1 MKKILIIDSDV
12 DFLNM
17 MKGELEAAGY
27 EVVVAQD
34 AATGLAMTEG
44 VSLIILAVELPDQN
58 GFVVCSLLKRDA
70 MTADT
75 PVFITS
81 SAETTEAFEKHL
93 NLANHADGYF
103 LKPVDVNALFQEM
116 EALFEDQ
123 RLMQEATSAA
133 CDEMIDVNAG
143 AIDENEAADNEVIKA
158 LSDEDMSLFGEIDS
172 KDLMGPVD
180 EDLFDAPETPAAAA
194 VPPVPAAPA
203 TPSVQI
209 PVPSSSVSRT
219 VAAPPRP
226 GSNMRS
232 SSLPTVGA
240 RASAAPSP
248 IGKPSVP
255 PKLGPTNTLT
265 GMSPV
270 APTTNASSIGLPRTP
285 LSAGLQ
291 GSRQVKENK
300 PFSGKPLSSVSQ
312 MAIPAADMSRMSDE
326 ITVLKNEVTALKSEI
341 TARDNRITMLQS
353 QCDAL
358 NTRCQKAEA
367 ISEALKNEAEEAL
380 SKQNET
386 EFNSHAQIEELKA
399 SLDHAL
405 AEVDRLRGLIA
416 EFGTVA
422 QQLITSAAV

>member
-1 MKKILIIDSDV
+1 
-12 DFLNM
+12 F
-17 MKGELEAAGY
+17 
-27 EVVVAQD
+27 
-34 AATGLAMTEG
+34 
-44 VSLIILAVELPDQN
+44 
-58 GFVVCSLLKRDA
+58 
-70 MTADT
+70 
-75 PVFITS
+75 
-81 SAETTEAFEKHL
+81 
-93 NLANHADGYF
+93 
-103 LKPVDVNALFQEM
+103 
-116 EALFEDQ
+116 
-123 RLMQEATSAA
+123 
-133 CDEMIDVNAG
+133 
-143 AIDENEAADNEVIKA
+143 
-158 LSDEDMSLFGEIDS
+158 
-172 KDLMGPVD
+172 
-180 EDLFDAPETPAAAA
+180 
-194 VPPVPAAPA
+194 
-203 TPSVQI
+203 
-209 PVPSSSVSRT
+209 
-219 VAAPPRP
+219 
-226 GSNMRS
+226 
-232 SSLPTVGA
+232 
-240 RASAAPSP
+240 
-248 IGKPSVP
+248 
-255 PKLGPTNTLT
+255 
-265 GMSPV
+265 
-270 APTTNASSIGLPRTP
+270 GLPRTP

-358 NTRCQKAEA
+358 NTRCQNAEA

>member
-172 KDLMGPVD
+172 GLSMKICLMRPRRLRRQPCRRCPRRPRRHRCRSPCRVVAFR
-180 EDLFDAPETPAAAA
+180 ER
-194 VPPVPAAPA
+194 
-203 TPSVQI
+203 
-209 PVPSSSVSRT
+209 SRRHRGR
-219 VAAPPRP
+219 V
-226 GSNMRS
+226 
-232 SSLPTVGA
+232 
-240 RASAAPSP
+240 
-248 IGKPSVP
+248 
-255 PKLGPTNTLT
+255 
-265 GMSPV
+265 
-270 APTTNASSIGLPRTP
+270 
-285 LSAGLQ
+285 
-291 GSRQVKENK
+291 
-300 PFSGKPLSSVSQ
+300 
-312 MAIPAADMSRMSDE
+312 
-326 ITVLKNEVTALKSEI
+326 
-341 TARDNRITMLQS
+341 RICVRRL
-353 QCDAL
+353 CRRL
-358 NTRCQKAEA
+358 V
-367 ISEALKNEAEEAL
+367 
-380 SKQNET
+380 
-386 EFNSHAQIEELKA
+386 
-399 SLDHAL
+399 HAL
-405 AEVDRLRGLIA
+405 ARRRRR
-416 EFGTVA
+416 
-422 QQLITSAAV
+422 

>member
-158 LSDEDMSLFGEIDS
+158 RSIR
-172 KDLMGPVD
+172 
-180 EDLFDAPETPAAAA
+180 
-194 VPPVPAAPA
+194 
-203 TPSVQI
+203 
-209 PVPSSSVSRT
+209 RT
-219 VAAPPRP
+219 
-226 GSNMRS
+226 
-232 SSLPTVGA
+232 
-240 RASAAPSP
+240 
-248 IGKPSVP
+248 
-255 PKLGPTNTLT
+255 
-265 GMSPV
+265 
-270 APTTNASSIGLPRTP
+270 
-285 LSAGLQ
+285 
-291 GSRQVKENK
+291 
-300 PFSGKPLSSVSQ
+300 
-312 MAIPAADMSRMSDE
+312 
-326 ITVLKNEVTALKSEI
+326 
-341 TARDNRITMLQS
+341 
-353 QCDAL
+353 
-358 NTRCQKAEA
+358 
-367 ISEALKNEAEEAL
+367 
-380 SKQNET
+380 
-386 EFNSHAQIEELKA
+386 
-399 SLDHAL
+399 
-405 AEVDRLRGLIA
+405 
-416 EFGTVA
+416 
-422 QQLITSAAV
+422 